1 MNITVRFFA
10 LHRDIVGTPQ
20 LQVEV
25 PEGTTLGQLWAQLC
39 AQYPALEPATR
50 SIMFA
55 RNEAYADPNTLL
67 ADKDEAAFIP
77 PVSGGQDDFTPF
89 LITEQPLDGAALMRY
104 VQTPQ
109 DGAVVLF
116 TGVVRDNFG
125 GRGTDHLVY
134 EAYAAMAVP
143 VLEQLAVEAQQ
154 QWEIGRVAVHHR
166 IGRLDIGETA
176 VVVAVAAPHRHAA
189 FAAAEQIMD
198 RIKEVAPIWKQE
210 HWSDGEAEWIGDEHN
225 RKGEG

>member
-1 MNITVRFFA
+1 MNINVRFFA
-10 LHRDIVGTPQ
+10 VHRDIVGTSQ

-25 PEGTTLGQLWAQLC
+25 PEGTTLGELWARLC
-39 AQYPALEPATR
+39 AQYPALQPATR

-55 RNEAYADPNTLL
+55 RNEAYANPETVL
-67 ADKDEAAFIP
+67 AENDEAAFIP
-77 PVSGGQDDFTPF
+77 PVSGGADDLPLF
-89 LITEQPLDGAALMRY
+89 LITEQPLDAAALMRY
-104 VQTPQ
+104 VQTPA

-134 EAYAAMAVP
+134 EAYAGMVVP
-143 VLEQLAVEAQQ
+143 VLEQLAAEAQQ
-154 QWEIGRVAVHHR
+154 QWEVGRVAVHHR
-166 IGRLDIGETA
+166 IGHLGIGETA

-198 RIKEVAPIWKQE
+198 RIKEVAPIWKRE
-210 HWSDGEAEWIGDEHN
+210 HWSDGEAEWVGDEHD
-225 RKGEG
+225 RKG